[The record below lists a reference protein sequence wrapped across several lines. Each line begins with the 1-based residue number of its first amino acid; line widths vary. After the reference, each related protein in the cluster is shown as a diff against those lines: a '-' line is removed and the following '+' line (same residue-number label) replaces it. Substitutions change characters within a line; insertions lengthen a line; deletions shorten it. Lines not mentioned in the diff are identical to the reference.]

1 MPIFKRRKSN
11 QEYVSSMNFIKSQHA
26 TKNNY
31 SFLPNSKK
39 KTNYHQRRY
48 HKGSPEVDCAKLTW
62 HLSLI
67 RELIFLDKGNAESFY
82 GLFTL
87 CSMCMDFWYRAISVK
102 IKKDGKGTKYV
113 DGRDNS
119 GLHWRKAIR
128 SEGYWWSSWRMSLWS
143 KFLHF

>member
-1 MPIFKRRKSN
+1 MQYLDHLHLNVLKEWAQEIKYAAERIFNQPIKLKAEKNPSIVPIFKRRKSN

-48 HKGSPEVDCAKLTW
+48 HKGSPEVDCAKLTL
-62 HLSLI
+62 HISLI

-87 CSMCMDFWYRAISVK
+87 CCVGMDF
-102 IKKDGKGTKYV
+102 
-113 DGRDNS
+113 
-119 GLHWRKAIR
+119 
-128 SEGYWWSSWRMSLWS
+128 
-143 KFLHF
+143 